1 VDQIYQPEE
10 EEEVKVV
17 KETMEDKMKEYETAA
32 KRLVKAQLVSSLSFE
47 KCMENMKHFK

>member
-1 VDQIYQPEE
+1 MDQIYQPEE
-10 EEEVKVV
+10 EEEVKV
-17 KETMEDKMKEYETAA
+17 ETMEDKMKEYETAA